1 MMLINK
7 LIAYGLLFLTLTAC
21 NSDDAQKNMMYKP
34 VSAKS
39 YVPIHMYYTSNL
51 KSAGQVGHDYE
62 FRIKLTS
69 GVAADSFVVSYSVKG
84 DLILNNPDDSVD
96 FNKQT
101 KGQVNTLVVNVNP
114 QQNGLFYIYLSAT
127 LYVDGRGHTRS
138 FAIPVNV
145 GEVNSKKQLKSPG
158 VVIQDAD
165 SNQKIISMPAIET
178 TE

>member
-1 MMLINK
+1 MS
-7 LIAYGLLFLTLTAC
+7 YCSLFLVLMALTAC
-21 NSDDAQKNMMYKP
+21 NSDDTQKNITYKP

-39 YVPIHMYYTSNL
+39 YVPIYMSHTSNL
-51 KSAGQVGHDYE
+51 KSSGQIGHDYE
-62 FRIKLTS
+62 FIIKLTS
-69 GVAADSFVVSYSVKG
+69 GIAADSLVVNYSVKG
-84 DLILNNPDDSVD
+84 DLILKKSAMLVD
-96 FNKQT
+96 FNEQT
-101 KGQVNTLVVNVNP
+101 KGQVNSLVITVNP

-127 LYVDGRGHTRS
+127 LYVDGRGQTRS

-158 VVIQDAD
+158 VVIEDAD